1 MNKAK
6 LTEGKILP
14 KLLLFALPLVIGT
27 LFQLT
32 YNLFDFIVL
41 GWFGEDK
48 ILSQA
53 AISAAGP
60 ITSIFT
66 TLLIG
71 LCAGAGI
78 HTSELFGK
86 EDSTKELRKQII
98 SFTLVGL
105 ILTTIITILFICFL
119 NPILTMSNIN
129 DEPLKGEVYTYLIIV
144 AIGFI
149 ATFIYNNYASVLRS
163 MGDSMA
169 SLIFLIVSCLLNVG
183 LNLLFVIAL
192 KLEVKGV
199 AIATTISQIIS
210 AIAILIYAKIRYK
223 DILYFKKE
231 DFKIDFTLVKISM
244 KYAIASALQ
253 QVVLFVGKY
262 LISIKM
268 NSYDTLTIDS
278 FGLVS
283 KIDDFVFSPAQNFA
297 HATAIFIATNKG
309 AKNIARA
316 KKGFLIGFL
325 INIVYGILISL
336 VLLVSKEGLL
346 NLFIS
351 TDESIADEKQEI
363 ITKGIS
369 YLNIMIAIYIL
380 PCITNSIQAYFRGI
394 GKLNIVFYSTT
405 VQIIFRVTFAYLII
419 YLTNEPLTGAAYATL
434 IGWIAMITFELPFLI
449 YYYKTNKNLLIK

>member
-149 ATFIYNNYASVLRS
+149 ATFIYN
-163 MGDSMA
+163 
-169 SLIFLIVSCLLNVG
+169 
-183 LNLLFVIAL
+183 
-192 KLEVKGV
+192 
-199 AIATTISQIIS
+199 
-210 AIAILIYAKIRYK
+210 
-223 DILYFKKE
+223 
-231 DFKIDFTLVKISM
+231 
-244 KYAIASALQ
+244 
-253 QVVLFVGKY
+253 
-262 LISIKM
+262 
-268 NSYDTLTIDS
+268 
-278 FGLVS
+278 
-283 KIDDFVFSPAQNFA
+283 
-297 HATAIFIATNKG
+297 
-309 AKNIARA
+309 
-316 KKGFLIGFL
+316 
-325 INIVYGILISL
+325 
-336 VLLVSKEGLL
+336 
-346 NLFIS
+346 
-351 TDESIADEKQEI
+351 
-363 ITKGIS
+363 
-369 YLNIMIAIYIL
+369 
-380 PCITNSIQAYFRGI
+380 
-394 GKLNIVFYSTT
+394 
-405 VQIIFRVTFAYLII
+405 
-419 YLTNEPLTGAAYATL
+419 
-434 IGWIAMITFELPFLI
+434 
-449 YYYKTNKNLLIK
+449 